1 MEANKIKEAIAKDK
15 VLTECLGKLG
25 LTEDQNL
32 YLVKLI
38 CKLVEDG
45 VKNLTGKQGGPGAK
59 AKPPKKIVCFNCQG
73 EGHLARDCKNEPKC
87 KHCGEKHLTRM
98 CPTRDCKT
106 CNKRHAPGRCKIADK
121 WCKWCKSWDQHKSAD
136 CPNRGIIKRL
146 SRLENLNTSRR
157 PRSYANPRRA
167 NQRPRGRPRG
177 RGLPRKNLKPPKVE
191 GQRAAPKMDEN

>member
-59 AKPPKKIVCFNCQG
+59 AKPPK
-73 EGHLARDCKNEPKC
+73 
-87 KHCGEKHLTRM
+87 
-98 CPTRDCKT
+98 
-106 CNKRHAPGRCKIADK
+106 
-121 WCKWCKSWDQHKSAD
+121 
-136 CPNRGIIKRL
+136 
-146 SRLENLNTSRR
+146 
-157 PRSYANPRRA
+157 
-167 NQRPRGRPRG
+167 
-177 RGLPRKNLKPPKVE
+177 
-191 GQRAAPKMDEN
+191 